1 MQTEPFADTTGRPGR
16 TAWLDACLLAAV
28 LILSTAIS
36 CRIATLH
43 KFENDE
49 LLSAWTDSLPTARQ
63 LLDVQLHSPISLDP
77 PVYHLLAHAS
87 IKLFG
92 ITQFADRFPSIIGF
106 LLFQLALF
114 ALVRRIA
121 GTRAGVIAATIP
133 TLTATF
139 LVEATDARPYALLL
153 GLYATA
159 LLCWQLANSAR
170 TPNRRTIARIA
181 LAVTLTLTLF
191 AHFFGV
197 LILIPICVA
206 ETAQSFARRKLDWAT
221 ASAIA
226 FALLSAALLLPFNHA
241 VAPYKA
247 HYWSTSIHPSLISNS
262 YLFTLIGFFPEG
274 EHRYLAVL
282 CTLAFAALV
291 IAWSAHALHH
301 RETIPAGLWAGVVAV
316 SMLPFFGYILAGH
329 ITHTIEMRHML
340 PTLVALPIMLAVLL
354 GPHLTRARFP
364 TLKFVSLM
372 AVLLTLLSLQG
383 TARIKA
389 VTNSVPT
396 FIQWTHLRPA
406 LAATPEGHSH
416 QPIYTVS
423 VGLFLMTQW
432 YQPDPNLR
440 DRLTLVYDPVRE
452 RRWNHMDTL
461 SITAM
466 NLRHFSHFRIVSF
479 DTVLT
484 DQHPLFLSDHFGWDW
499 IPAELKR
506 EGRQLQPL
514 GEGLGGTVNIL
525 LPNASNA
532 STSTAH

>member
-1 MQTEPFADTTGRPGR
+1 MQTEPFAALPGRPVR
-16 TAWLDACLLAAV
+16 IAWLEACLLAAV
-28 LILSTAIS
+28 LLLSTAIS
-36 CRIATLH
+36 CRVATLH

-63 LLDVQLHSPISLDP
+63 VLDVQMHWPISLDP

-133 TLTATF
+133 ALTATF

-153 GLYATA
+153 GLYASA
-159 LLCWQLANSAR
+159 LLCWQLANSAC
-170 TPNRRTIARIA
+170 TPTRRAVARIA
-181 LAVTLTLTLF
+181 LAATLTLTVF

-197 LILIPICVA
+197 LILIPIGA
-206 ETAQSFARRKLDWAT
+206 AQAIDAFTRRKIDWAT
-221 ASAIA
+221 ASASA
-226 FALLSAALLLPFNHA
+226 FALLSAVLLLPFNRA

-247 HYWSTSIHPSLISNS
+247 HYWSTSIHPHLIANS

-274 EHRYLAVL
+274 VHRYLAVL

-291 IAWSAHALHH
+291 IAWSAHALRH
-301 RETIPAGLWAGVVAV
+301 RETIPAGLWAGIAAL
-316 SMLPFFGYILAGH
+316 SMLPFFGYILARH
-329 ITHTIEMRHML
+329 VTHTIEMRHML

-354 GPHLTRARFP
+354 GPHLTRARFAG
-364 TLKFVSLM
+364 LM
-372 AVLLTLLSLQG
+372 IALLALLSLQG
-383 TARIKA
+383 TARIKQVA
-389 VTNSVPT
+389 SSIPI
-396 FIQWTHLRPA
+396 FIQWTRLSPA
-406 LAATPEGHSH
+406 LATTPEGHSH

-452 RRWNHMDTL
+452 RRWNHMDTM

-466 NLRHFSHFRIVSF
+466 NLRHFSHFRIVPF
-479 DTVLT
+479 DTLLT
-484 DQHPLFLSDHFGWDW
+484 DQHPLILSDHFGWDW

-506 EGRQLQPL
+506 EGRQLRPL

-525 LPNASNA
+525 LPDTTAAS
-532 STSTAH
+532 SPHTP